1 MRAGNLATVASL
13 LLACLHSKIAVQVPE
28 QYKLILVKE
37 RLTTSSS
44 NPQGKFARPRLN
56 KKKKP
61 TKQKPFTLLFQGVE
75 KITYVLG
82 NVLELFK

>member
-28 QYKLILVKE
+28 QYILILVKE
-37 RLTTSSS
+37 KLTTSSS

-56 KKKKP
+56 KKKK
-61 TKQKPFTLLFQGVE
+61 TKQTKTFHSFIPRCGKDYIRIRARFGIV
-75 KITYVLG
+75 
-82 NVLELFK
+82 